1 MLEKLQKYFVALDED
16 GSNSV
21 SADELEDPLI
31 LFGMCQNKQ
40 EVEDFFKSK
49 NITLCSIGC

>member
-21 SADELEDPLI
+21 SVDELEDPLI

-49 NITLCSIGC
+49 NISLYSIGC